1 MKSNFRKI
9 VKNFLKHLPKN
20 DYPVLST
27 RRFVSCWLG
36 FVLDQSLTSMRDL
49 LKRLNIGGI
58 KMDISTFSKASQT
71 RDIQV
76 FIDLFNRLRP
86 EVFRQVS
93 REELGFFPLD
103 STSITLTSKLFYDMG
118 YSQVKLFAGQD
129 LSSGSIEGV
138 KVNFGSGH
146 DSKYG
151 NETVN
156 AIPYNSVGIMDR
168 GFASCER
175 IQELLKKSNCFFLL
189 RIKKNFSLK
198 MLENGHFKIGQ
209 KDKECEARVVSFCD
223 LKSQEEYRLVT
234 NISAEEFGGFNNY
247 EIAEMYKRRWQIE
260 LLWKFLKMHLK
271 LDKLITK
278 NTNGVTIQIYV
289 CLIAYLILK
298 LVRVAPEFNDDLLF
312 KLNYLQVF
320 MNKNI
325 SYIHW
330 FEQLIENQ

>member
-1 MKSNFRKI
+1 
-9 VKNFLKHLPKN
+9 
-20 DYPVLST
+20 
-27 RRFVSCWLG
+27 
-36 FVLDQSLTSMRDL
+36 MR
-49 LKRLNIGGI
+49 
-58 KMDISTFSKASQT
+58 Q
-71 RDIQV
+71 
-76 FIDLFNRLRP
+76 
-86 EVFRQVS
+86 EVFCHVS

-103 STSITLTSKLFYDMG
+103 STSITLTSKLFHELG

-175 IQELLKKSNCFFLL
+175 IQELLKVKDRFFLI
-189 RIKKNFSLK
+189 RIKKKFSLK
-198 MLENGHFKIGQ
+198 MLNNGNFKIGQ

-223 LKSQEEYRLVT
+223 LATQEEYRLVT
-234 NISAEEFGGFNNY
+234 NLPDDDFKGFSNY
-247 EIAEMYKRRWQIE
+247 EIAEIYKRRWQIE

-278 NTNGVTIQIYV
+278 NLNGVTIQIYA

-298 LVRVAPEFNDDLLF
+298 LVRVTPEFDDIAVPSLVRYKILGF
-312 KLNYLQVF
+312 REQEGTGNREENLILTEINVFFVKINPSRPRPRLPKSKMYLI
-320 MNKNI
+320 NSRI
-325 SYIHW
+325 AI
-330 FEQLIENQ
+330 